1 MDKYD
6 TMSKVFV
13 WANSDMDG
21 ATSTILLGNIFPDM
35 DYKSVFFGDFLNQY
49 TEWSH
54 NLENYDKVFVVGMVL
69 DQSLINKIDDHKVVF
84 ISDRAE
90 KLNVFDST
98 LICEETTS
106 CSKLLYK
113 KFKAKFEIPTDL
125 KKLILFVDDYNCYAL
140 KHKESEYLNG
150 LYRNTRYNRFNVF
163 VKRFWAGY
171 DGLSD
176 KEMETSESF
185 FDAIENEYS
194 GLDKFEGTFKSWSV
208 LATFSKFAVNEI
220 AKKLIDN
227 HNHDVIVVVNPSTQF
242 VSFRKR
248 SDSTADIAFMAENLC
263 GGGGSANASGGSISQ
278 KFLDFTT
285 KLEQIQI

>member
-1 MDKYD
+1 MGNYD
-6 TMSKVFV
+6 IMSKIFV

-21 ATSTILLGNIFPDM
+21 ACSTILLGNIFPNM
-35 DYKSVFFGDFLNQY
+35 DYKSVFFGDFLKQY
-49 TEWSH
+49 EEWSDIDD
-54 NLENYDKVFVVGMVL
+54 YDAVFVVGMVL

-90 KLNVFDST
+90 KLNVFDSR

-113 KFKAKFEIPTDL
+113 LFKPKFEIPVDL
-125 KKLILFVDDYNCYAL
+125 KKLILYVDDYNCYTL

-150 LYRNTRYNRFNVF
+150 IYRNTKYNRFNTF
-163 VKRFWAGY
+163 VKRWWNGY

-176 KEMETSESF
+176 KEMESAESF
-185 FDAIENEYS
+185 FNAIETEYS
-194 GLDKFEGTFKSWSV
+194 GLDKFEGTFKGWSV
-208 LATFSKFAVNEI
+208 LATFSKLPVNEI

-227 HNHDVIVVVNPSTQF
+227 YKHDVIVVVNTDTQF
-242 VSFRKR
+242 VSFRKQ
-248 SDSTADIAFMAENLC
+248 SESIADIAFMAENLC
-263 GGGGSANASGGSISQ
+263 NGGGSANASGGKISQ

-285 KLEQIQI
+285 KLEQMNQL